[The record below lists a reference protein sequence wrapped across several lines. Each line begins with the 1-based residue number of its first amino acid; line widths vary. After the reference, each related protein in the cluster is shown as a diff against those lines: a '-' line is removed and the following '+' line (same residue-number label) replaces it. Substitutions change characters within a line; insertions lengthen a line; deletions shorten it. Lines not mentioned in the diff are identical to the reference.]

1 MTITTPTFTR
11 GDRVVA
17 LGQPG
22 SALPSIREGGPG
34 CVITDNAGGIRESAF
49 VWVRLDQDGREF
61 PYLPCELK
69 PEPSV

>member
-1 MTITTPTFTR
+1 MTTTTPTFTC

-34 CVITDNAGGIRESAF
+34 RVISDQLANDSAF

-69 PEPSV
+69 PESTV

>member
-1 MTITTPTFTR
+1 MTTTTPTFTL
-11 GDRVVA
+11 GDRVIA

-22 SALPSIREGGPG
+22 STLPSVREGGPG
-34 CVITDNAGGIRESAF
+34 RVITDNGHGDCAF

-69 PEPSV
+69 PEPPV

>member
-1 MTITTPTFTR
+1 MTTTTPTYPLGT
-11 GDRVVA
+11 RVVA

-22 SALPSIREGGPG
+22 SAMASVREGGPG
-34 CVITDNAGGIRESAF
+34 RVISDDERRGDSPF